1 MDHKTQFQFFK
12 KETLDR
18 VFLKLLNWNKIFQI
32 STSFSVSTCPLASWL
47 FGKSPTWSL
56 KVRVSSARVS
66 LQAATLWPI
75 NGFL

>member
-18 VFLKLLNWNKIFQI
+18 VFLKLLNWNKIFQT

-56 KVRVSSARVS
+56 KVSVLSQSD

-75 NGFL
+75 NAFL